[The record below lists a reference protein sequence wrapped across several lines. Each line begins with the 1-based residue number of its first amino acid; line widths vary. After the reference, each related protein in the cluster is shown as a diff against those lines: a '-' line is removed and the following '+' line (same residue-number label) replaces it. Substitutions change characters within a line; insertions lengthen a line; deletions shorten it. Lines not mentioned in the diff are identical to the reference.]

1 MILWLTV
8 DMDRNSPLRGTIS
21 KTYCGNCNK
30 YINTYEIKSLSEN
43 YDMEAAYYLLRLLLP
58 KKLDYAQK
66 KVQIYKDLGQIIKN
80 GDLVKI
86 NDFIN
91 SYEDFLEEIGPI
103 ETLDEIE
110 DMDIEYYLGDSIEDL
125 ERLKS
130 TVFSIHLPN
139 AEYNINLNGEKLSK
153 DICPNCKSTVY
164 EINFENPCPKCGGEW
179 ENIISMMMD

>member
-1 MILWLTV
+1 M
-8 DMDRNSPLRGTIS
+8 
-21 KTYCGNCNK
+21 
-30 YINTYEIKSLSEN
+30 
-43 YDMEAAYYLLRLLLP
+43 
-58 KKLDYAQK
+58 
-66 KVQIYKDLGQIIKN
+66 GQIIKN

-103 ETLDEIE
+103 ESLE
-110 DMDIEYYLGDSIEDL
+110 DMEYMDFEYYLDKSIEEL

-153 DICPNCKSTVY
+153 DIYPNCKSTVY
-164 EINFENPCPKCGGEW
+164 EINSENPCPKCGGEW
-179 ENIISMMMD
+179 EILYL